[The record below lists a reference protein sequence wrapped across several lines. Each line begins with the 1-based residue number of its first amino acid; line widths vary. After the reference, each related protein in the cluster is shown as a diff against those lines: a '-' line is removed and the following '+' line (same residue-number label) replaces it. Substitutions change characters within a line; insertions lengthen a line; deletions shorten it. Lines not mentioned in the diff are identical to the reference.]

1 MYKVYMD
8 SDKEAKDSCYGPS
21 GSTIP
26 DDVLLM
32 TRSVVLVMEKGG
44 GGGVTSE
51 SSTKCRNIQQI
62 INLYNNCFTLD

>member
-1 MYKVYMD
+1 MYKVYKD
-8 SDKEAKDSCYGPS
+8 SDKEARDSCYGPS

-32 TRSVVLVMEKGG
+32 TRSVVLVMER
-44 GGGVTSE
+44 GGVTSE